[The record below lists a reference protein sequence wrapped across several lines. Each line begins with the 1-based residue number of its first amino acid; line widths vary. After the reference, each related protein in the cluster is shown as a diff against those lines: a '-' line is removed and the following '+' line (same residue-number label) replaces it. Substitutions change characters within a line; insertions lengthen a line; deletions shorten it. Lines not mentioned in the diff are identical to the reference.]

1 VGDQELRRLHRLDGK
16 QGRLALVIG
25 EVDVSTDGEEV
36 GQQLQVRIR
45 SCRVPAVSDVDD
57 VRGVWGVAEWI
68 KTYMGVYELWS
79 LTFGDIPSSM
89 SSCASAREFNVSRTE
104 WGTCLHSG
112 EISIRGCDP
121 DVLGRRGGLDHGS
134 VCMGIP
140 VYANWMERTKDEDER
155 RREERRAGGR
165 MR

>member
-1 VGDQELRRLHRLDGK
+1 MGDQELRRLHRLDGK

-57 VRGVWGVAEWI
+57 VWGVWGVAEWI

-104 WGTCLHSG
+104 WGNVPALWRDLHPRLRPKCSWKT
-112 EISIRGCDP
+112 RR
-121 DVLGRRGGLDHGS
+121 LG
-134 VCMGIP
+134 P
-140 VYANWMERTKDEDER
+140 W
-155 RREERRAGGR
+155 
-165 MR
+165 